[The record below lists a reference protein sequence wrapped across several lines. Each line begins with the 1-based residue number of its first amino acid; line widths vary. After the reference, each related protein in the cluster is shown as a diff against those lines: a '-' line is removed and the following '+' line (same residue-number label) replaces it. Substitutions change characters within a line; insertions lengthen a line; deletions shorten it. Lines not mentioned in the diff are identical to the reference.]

1 MPFVVW
7 HQDQFLSGQGVD
19 GATIWEVPK
28 AMVALV
34 SMAYYAAL
42 SKWITGE
49 QRHHDFTT
57 NMFTEA
63 YKCHI
68 STLDKIEGKH
78 LTSYQNIMAEIYQF
92 AVISSTATAQPPLT
106 APLIDLTVLED

>member
-1 MPFVVW
+1 MF
-7 HQDQFLSGQGVD
+7 S
-19 GATIWEVPK
+19 AITIFYLIIFEIVQ
-28 AMVALV
+28 
-34 SMAYYAAL
+34 YYAAL

-78 LTSYQNIMAEIYQF
+78 LTSYQNMMAEIYQF
-92 AVISSTATAQPPLT
+92 AV
-106 APLIDLTVLED
+106 